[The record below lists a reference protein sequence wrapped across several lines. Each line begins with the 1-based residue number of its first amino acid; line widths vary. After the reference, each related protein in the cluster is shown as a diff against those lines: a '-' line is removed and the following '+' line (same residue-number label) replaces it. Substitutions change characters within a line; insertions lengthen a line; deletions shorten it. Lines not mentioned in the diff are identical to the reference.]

1 MECARVKSIV
11 TDALSRRGPDISQPQ
26 DSTPPP
32 GLEPGADD
40 SELEEILQGMKVKI
54 KVFGCGGGGSNTIN
68 RLVEAGI
75 VGADMFALNTDAKH
89 LLTVHAPRKFLLG
102 RRCTRGLGAGAIPQI
117 GEEAAKEAEDEIK
130 PVMNG
135 TDIAFITCG
144 MGGGTGTGAAPYIA
158 KMAKDAGALV
168 IGVVT
173 MPFKAEGAMRMQNA
187 ADGLDRLTKQCD
199 TVIVVPNDKLLQ
211 LVPRL
216 PLDAAFKVADEV
228 LMRAIKGITEIIT
241 KPGLVNLDFSDLKTI
256 LKGGGV
262 AMIGMGEGEG
272 DAKANDAV
280 TEALNSPLLEV
291 DVAGATGA
299 LISVSGGSDMTVTE
313 AEKIAE
319 IVGSRINPMAR
330 IIWGCSVDPALE
342 HTMRVMLVVTGVK
355 AKYQFVPGQQGAKGL
370 EFVR

>member
-1 MECARVKSIV
+1 MP
-11 TDALSRRGPDISQPQ
+11 LGPTQSQPPQ
-26 DSTPPP
+26 
-32 GLEPGADD
+32 PGADD

-68 RLVEAGI
+68 RMVEFGI
-75 VGADMFALNTDAKH
+75 VGADMYALNTDAKH
-89 LLTVHAPRKFLLG
+89 LLTVHAPKKFLLG

-117 GEEAAKEAEDEIK
+117 GEEAAKEAEEEIK
-130 PVMNG
+130 PVMQG
-135 TDIAFITCG
+135 VDIAFITCG
-144 MGGGTGTGAAPYIA
+144 MGGGTGTGSAPYIA
-158 KMAKDAGALV
+158 KMARDAGGLV

-173 MPFKAEGAMRMQNA
+173 MPFRAEGAMRMQNA
-187 ADGLDRLTKQCD
+187 ADGLERLQKQCD

-256 LKGGGV
+256 MKGGGV

-272 DAKANDAV
+272 DDKANEAV
-280 TEALNSPLLEV
+280 TEAINSPLLDV
-291 DVAGATGA
+291 DVGGATGA
-299 LISVSGGSDMTVTE
+299 LISVTGGSDMTVTE
-313 AEKIAE
+313 AEKVAE

-330 IIWGCSVDPALE
+330 IIWGCTVDPTLE

-355 AKYQFVPGQQGAKGL
+355 SKFQPPQGPGQGRGL
-370 EFVR
+370 EFVK

>member
-1 MECARVKSIV
+1 VKSIV
-11 TDALSRRGPDISQPQ
+11 TDALSRRGPDISQPAPAA
-26 DSTPPP
+26 PPA
-32 GLEPGADD
+32 GMEPGADD

-75 VGADMFALNTDAKH
+75 VGAEMFAMNTDAKH

-117 GEEAAKEAEDEIK
+117 GEEAAKEAEDDLK

-144 MGGGTGTGAAPYIA
+144 MGGGTGTGSAPFIA
-158 KMAKDAGALV
+158 KLARDAGALV

-228 LMRAIKGITEIIT
+228 LMRAIKGIAEIIT
-241 KPGLVNLDFSDLKTI
+241 RPGLVNLDFSDLKTI

-272 DAKANDAV
+272 DTKANDAV
-280 TEALNSPLLEV
+280 MEALNSPLLDV

-319 IVGSRINPMAR
+319 IVGARINPMAR

-355 AKYQFVPGQQGAKGL
+355 SKFQWSPGPAAKGL